1 VKLKTSILTIA
12 ATLLFAAVTAQA
24 DEYDDA
30 LAVFKGAASSTSYFA
45 KSYGYAL
52 FPTVGKAG
60 LVVGAGHGTG
70 RVFQKGSYIGDTSIT
85 QLSIGFQAGGQ
96 AYSEIIFFQDKAAL
110 ERFTA
115 GNFELSATAEAI
127 AITASVSA
135 TAGTTGASATA
146 SATKND
152 AATTEAAYTDGM
164 AVFTVAKGGL
174 MYEASVAGQKFSYK
188 PKK

>member
-1 VKLKTSILTIA
+1 MKFRATMLTIA
-12 ATLLFAAVTAQA
+12 ATMLFATVTAHA

-30 LAVFKGAASSTSYFA
+30 LAVFKGADSSKGYFA

-60 LVVGAGHGTG
+60 LVFGAGYGTG
-70 RVFQKGSYIGDTSIT
+70 RVFEKGRYIGDTSIT
-85 QLSIGFQAGGQ
+85 QLSVGFQAGGQ
-96 AYSEIIFFQDKAAL
+96 AYSEVIFFQDKAAL
-110 ERFTA
+110 DRFTG
-115 GNFELSATAEAI
+115 GNFELSATAEAT

-152 AATTEAAYTDGM
+152 AATTGASYTDGM

>member
-1 VKLKTSILTIA
+1 VQLKTSILTIA

-30 LAVFKGAASSTSYFA
+30 LAVFKGAASSKTYFA

-135 TAGTTGASATA
+135 TISASLPL
-146 SATKND
+146 SRRLRWRRHVRRRRSFLW
-152 AATTEAAYTDGM
+152 M
-164 AVFTVAKGGL
+164 IWR
-174 MYEASVAGQKFSYK
+174 
-188 PKK
+188 